1 MSLTSGARLG
11 PYEILAPLGAGG
23 MGEVYRAL
31 DTRLGR
37 DVALKILPA
46 AARRDAERL
55 ARFEAEARATS
66 ALSHPNILTLFDV
79 GQHEGAPYVVFELL
93 EGQTL
98 AERLEAG
105 ALPARKALDLAR
117 QVAEGLAAAH
127 ERGIVHRDLKPA
139 NVFLTRDGRAK
150 LLDFGLAQLAEEQR
164 GLGDDGDV
172 TQGRVLGTVGYM
184 SPEQVSGGNADARSD
199 IFSFGVVLYE
209 MLSGRRAFKGTSA
222 VDTMHAILRSDPPAL
237 EPAEALAPAVE
248 RILRR
253 CLEKAPEQRFQSAR
267 DLAFALDTLS
277 TMSLAPLS
285 GGHGAALEPHARRRL
300 FLIGLGWAA
309 AGATATGL
317 AFSVARRYRPAR
329 ELALQRVTFRRGTV
343 EEARFSPDG
352 QTVAFG
358 AAWGGA
364 PVEVFLARL
373 DGPESRPLGLPGSD
387 LLSMSRSGELALS
400 LARRRV
406 GTFVAS
412 GTLSRVALAGGAP
425 REVLEDVQAADWDPE
440 GRELAVVRSQ
450 QGRNRLE
457 YPPGRV
463 RFETTGYVSHPR
475 FSPDGRRLAFAEHP
489 VWGDDGGHVA
499 TLDLLSGEARRLSR
513 GWSSVQGLAWHPS
526 GREVWFTA
534 TREGASRALRAVD
547 LGGRER
553 HVLRMAGS
561 LTLHDLRADG
571 RVLLGHNQVRR
582 EMAVRLPGWPE
593 ERDLSWL
600 DYCFPSDLLDD
611 GSLVVFAEN
620 GEGGG
625 AGYSVWLRRT
635 DLSPAV
641 RLSEGAAMALA
652 PDGRYALANLRYTSD
667 TPQLLL
673 VPTGTGQPRELP
685 RGGVNTQA
693 ASFFPDGQRVL
704 LTAAAPGQPTRL
716 YVQDLVGGLP
726 RPVAP
731 EGTRFPLSTHPVA
744 PDGRRAFARDG
755 DGVLRLFPLEGGG
768 AAEPLPGLERDDEA
782 LRFSADGGS
791 VYVYRPGQ
799 VPARVERVELA
810 TGRREPWLEIH
821 PADLAG
827 VPAIT
832 PVQLTADGRGYVYG
846 YRRVLSDL
854 YVVTGLE

>member
-1 MSLTSGARLG
+1 MSLPAGARLG

-23 MGEVYRAL
+23 MGEVYRAR
-31 DTRLGR
+31 DGRLGR

-46 AARRDAERL
+46 GARHDSERL

-98 AERLEAG
+98 AERLVSG
-105 ALPARKALDLAR
+105 PLPARKALDLAR

-127 ERGIVHRDLKPA
+127 ERGIVHRDLKPG

-150 LLDFGLAQLAEEQR
+150 LLDFGLAQLAEDQR

-184 SPEQVSGGNADARSD
+184 SPEQVGGEGADARSD
-199 IFSFGVVLYE
+199 LFSFGAVLYE
-209 MLSGRRAFKGTSA
+209 MLSGQRAFKGATA
-222 VDTMHAILRSDPPAL
+222 VETMHAILKEDPPAL
-237 EPAEALAPAVE
+237 EPPEPLPAAVE

-285 GGHGAALEPHARRRL
+285 GARASLGGPARRRL
-300 FLIGLGWAA
+300 FLIGLGWAL
-309 AGATATGL
+309 AGATAAGL
-317 AFSVARRYRPAR
+317 LFSAFARPRAP
-329 ELALQRVTFRRGTV
+329 ELSMQRVTFRRGTID
-343 EEARFSPDG
+343 EARFSPDG
-352 QTVAFG
+352 QTVVYG
-358 AAWGGA
+358 AAWSGA
-364 PVEVFLARL
+364 LVEVFQARL

-387 LLSMSRSGELALS
+387 LRALSRGGELALS
-400 LARRRV
+400 LRHRRV
-406 GTFVAS
+406 GTFVGA
-412 GTLSRVALAGGAP
+412 GTLARAALAGGAP
-425 REVLEDVQAADWDPE
+425 REVMEDVQAADWDPQ
-440 GRELAVVRSQ
+440 GRDLAVVRSL

-457 YPPGRV
+457 YPPGQV
-463 RFETTGYVSHPR
+463 RFETAGFLSHPR
-475 FSPDGRRLAFAEHP
+475 FAPDGRRLAVVEHP
-489 VWGDDGGHVA
+489 VWGDDGGNVLV
-499 TLDLLSGEARRLSR
+499 LDLESGEARRLSR
-513 GWSSVQGLAWHPS
+513 NWSSVQGLAWHPS

-534 TREGASRALRAVD
+534 TREGASRSLRAVD

-553 HVLRMAGS
+553 QLLRMAGS
-561 LTLHDLRADG
+561 LTVHDLLPDG
-571 RVLLGHNQVRR
+571 RVLLSHNQVRR
-582 EMAVRLPGWPE
+582 EMAARLPGWAA

-600 DYCFPSDLLDD
+600 DYCFPSDLAED
-611 GSLVVFAEN
+611 GSLVLFAEN

-635 DLSPAV
+635 DLGPAV
-641 RLSEGAAMALA
+641 RLSQGAAMALA
-652 PDGRYALANLRYTSD
+652 PDGRQALANLRYTSD

-693 ASFFPDGQRVL
+693 AAFFPDGQRLL

-716 YVQDLVGGLP
+716 YVQDLAGGDP

-731 EGTRFPLSTHPVA
+731 EGTRFPLSARPVA

-755 DGVLRLFPLEGGG
+755 DGVSRLFPLDGG
-768 AAEPLPGLERDDEA
+768 APEPLPGVERDEEP
-782 LRFSADGGS
+782 LRFSADGRH
-791 VYVYRPGQ
+791 VYAYRPGD
-799 VPARVERVELA
+799 VPARVVRIELA
-810 TGRREPWLEIH
+810 SGRREPWLEIN
-821 PADLAG
+821 PADRAG

-854 YVVTGLE
+854 YVVTGVE

>member
-1 MSLTSGARLG
+1 MSLPAGALLG
-11 PYEILAPLGAGG
+11 PYEILSPLGAGG
-23 MGEVYRAL
+23 MGEVYRAR

-37 DVALKILPA
+37 DVALKVLPA
-46 AARRDAERL
+46 AARQDGERL

-79 GQHEGAPYVVFELL
+79 GRHDGAPYVVFELL
-93 EGQTL
+93 DGQTL

-127 ERGIVHRDLKPA
+127 ERGIVHRDLKPG

-150 LLDFGLAQLAEEQR
+150 LLDFGLAQLAEDQR

-172 TQGRVLGTVGYM
+172 TAGRVLGTVGYM
-184 SPEQVSGGNADARSD
+184 SPEQVSGEGADARSD
-199 IFSFGVVLYE
+199 IFSFGVLLYE
-209 MLSGRRAFKGTSA
+209 MLSGRRAFKGSTA
-222 VDTMHAILRSDPPAL
+222 VETMHAILRSDPPPF
-237 EPAEALAPAVE
+237 EPAEALPAAVE

-285 GGHGAALEPHARRRL
+285 GSRAALDAPGRRRL

-317 AFSVARRYRPAR
+317 AFSALRDRRPAR
-329 ELALQRVTFRRGTV
+329 ELAMQRVTFRRGTV
-343 EEARFSPDG
+343 DEARFSPDG
-352 QTVAFG
+352 QTVVMG
-358 AAWGGA
+358 AAWSGA

-373 DGPESRPLGLPGSD
+373 DGPESRSLGLASSD
-387 LLSMSRSGELALS
+387 LLAVSAGGELALS
-400 LARRRV
+400 LGRRRV
-406 GTFVAS
+406 GTFVAT
-412 GTLSRVALAGGAP
+412 GTLSRVSLAGGAP
-425 REVLEDVQAADWDPE
+425 REVLEDVQAADWDPA

-463 RFETTGYVSHPR
+463 RFETAGFVSHPR
-475 FSPDGRRLAFAEHP
+475 FSPDGKRLAFAEHP
-489 VWGDDGGHVA
+489 VWGDDGGHLVV
-499 TLDLLSGEARRLSR
+499 LELESGEARRLSR
-513 GWSSVQGLAWHPS
+513 GWSSIQGVAWHPS
-526 GREVWFTA
+526 GREAWFTA

-547 LGGRER
+547 LSGRER
-553 HVLRMAGS
+553 HILRMAGS
-561 LTLHDLRADG
+561 LTVHDLRADG

-582 EMAVRLPGWPE
+582 EMAARLPGWPE
-593 ERDLSWL
+593 DRDLSWL

-611 GSLVVFAEN
+611 GSALVFAEN

-652 PDGRYALANLRYTSD
+652 PDGRHALANLRYTSD

-693 ASFFPDGQRVL
+693 AAFFPDGQRVL

-716 YVQDLVGGLP
+716 YVQDLAGGLP

-731 EGTRFPLSTHPVA
+731 EGTRFPLSARPVS

-755 DGVLRLFPLEGGG
+755 DGALRLFPLEGG
-768 AAEPLPGLERDDEA
+768 APEPLPGVEREEEP
-782 LRFSADGGS
+782 LRFSPDGLF
-791 VYVYRPGQ
+791 VYAYRPGQ
-799 VPARVERVELA
+799 VPARVTRVELA
-810 TGRREPWLEIH
+810 TGRRELWLEIH
-821 PADLAG
+821 PADRAG

-854 YVVTGLE
+854 YVVSGLE